1 MLPRA
6 QVLLRVQVLLQVPEQ
21 VQVPERVQVPE
32 QVQVP
37 ERVLPQDVK
46 VRASERVL
54 LLRVQVRVQVLPQA
68 LTWNLLTF
76 RRHSLRSL

>member
-6 QVLLRVQVLLQVPEQ
+6 QVLLRVQAQVPEQVQVQERVLLQVPEQ
-21 VQVPERVQVPE
+21 VQVQE
-32 QVQVP
+32 Q
-37 ERVLPQDVK
+37 VLPQDVK

-54 LLRVQVRVQVLPQA
+54 LLRVQVRVQVLLQA

-76 RRHSLRSL
+76 HRHSLRSL